1 MIRVGEIKLAIGE
14 SETLLKEKIRK
25 KLHIHSADIIEQRI
39 YKKALDARRK
49 EEIQYVY
56 TVDIKVKNEKKI
68 LEHTKGKNI
77 TITPDMTYYFPQ
89 GKSSLKTRPVV
100 VGFGPAGMFAGLL
113 LAEMGLCPIILER
126 GEEVDKRT
134 KTVED
139 FWQGKGLNSES
150 NVQFGE
156 GGAGTFSDG
165 KLTARSK
172 DIRCRKVLEEF
183 AEAGAPAE
191 ILYDN
196 KPHIGTDKLK
206 EVVKNIRK
214 KIIALGGEIYFESK
228 VTDFKIIDGKIK
240 AVVVNESERI
250 NTDAVILAIG
260 HSARD
265 TFELLYKRGVYMEQK
280 PFAMGVRIEHPQEM
294 INTAQYGTLAKKLPP
309 ADYHLTYTTSKGRG
323 VYTFCMCP
331 GGYVVGAASEKGKIA
346 INGMSEYKRDGIN
359 ANSALLVQVFPQDF
373 GSEHPLAG
381 IQLQRTLEEKAF
393 QKGEGF
399 APIQLV
405 GDFLK
410 GEVSQNL
417 GVVKSTYRPK
427 TTFCNIKEILPE
439 YMTEALQEAI
449 VEFGKKLKG
458 FDREDAV
465 LTAIESRS
473 SSPVRIVRNRE
484 RECVSVEGL
493 YPTGEGAG
501 YAGGIVSA
509 AIDGVIAAEKVFQK
523 GK

>member
-14 SETLLKEKIRK
+14 SEALLKEKIRK
-25 KLHIHSADIIEQRI
+25 KLHIHSEDIIEQKI
-39 YKKALDARRK
+39 YKKALDARKK

-56 TVDIKVKNEKKI
+56 TVDVTVKNEKRI
-68 LEHTKGKNI
+68 LEHTKTKNV

-89 GKSSLKTRPVV
+89 GKSLLKTRPVV
-100 VGFGPAGMFAGLL
+100 IGFGPAGMFAGLL
-113 LAEMGLCPIILER
+113 LAEMGLCPVILER
-126 GEEVDKRT
+126 GEDVEKRT

-139 FWQGKGLNSES
+139 FWQGKGLNTES

-165 KLTARSK
+165 KLTTRSK

-183 AEAGAPAE
+183 VEAGAPNE
-191 ILYDN
+191 ILYEN

-214 KIIALGGEIYFESK
+214 KIIALGGEVHFQSK
-228 VTDFKIIDGKIK
+228 VTDVKITDGKIK
-240 AVVVNESERI
+240 AVVVNETQRI
-250 NTDAVILAIG
+250 HTDAVILAIG

-265 TFELLYKRGVYMEQK
+265 TFALLYKKGISMEQK
-280 PFAMGVRIEHPQEM
+280 PFAMGVRIEHPQKM
-294 INTAQYGTLAKKLPP
+294 IDTAQYGPLAQKLPP
-309 ADYHLTYTTSKGRG
+309 ADYRLTYTTSKGRG

-331 GGYVVGAASEKGKIA
+331 GGYVVGAASEKGKIVV
-346 INGMSEYKRDGIN
+346 NGMSEYKRDGEN
-359 ANSALLVQVFPQDF
+359 ANSALLVQVFPKDF
-373 GSEHPLAG
+373 GSAHPLAG
-381 IQLQRTLEEKAF
+381 IELQRALEEKAF

-410 GEVSQNL
+410 GRTSQKW
-417 GVVKSTYRPK
+417 GEVKSTYRPK
-427 TTFCNIKEILPE
+427 TTFCNLSEILPQ

-449 VEFGKKLKG
+449 TAFGKKLQG
-458 FDREDAV
+458 FDREDAL

-473 SSPVRIVRNRE
+473 SSPVRILRNRE
-484 RECVSVEGL
+484 RESVTVEGL
-493 YPTGEGAG
+493 YPVGEGAG

-509 AIDGVIAAEKVFQK
+509 AIDGIIAAEKVFQK